1 MKKVLFMLAA
11 WLIYLSANAQ
21 FKLTINGFVDENDI
35 EKDYVVYNFEGE
47 TQESL
52 YTKVLKF
59 INTSYK
65 SPKDVINEVKPEMIT
80 ISGFQESCISIGKVK
95 KVLGQSM
102 SMTGGD
108 DLQYNISIRFKDGKI
123 RIDAPSFECTG
134 KSGTK
139 TSRLVL
145 QGSNGGFGTEVRTG
159 LFKKSGEPS
168 RENAIKMLEDFFN
181 EFCKAIETS
190 IKDDSNNEW

>member
-1 MKKVLFMLAA
+1 
-11 WLIYLSANAQ
+11 
-21 FKLTINGFVDENDI
+21 
-35 EKDYVVYNFEGE
+35 
-47 TQESL
+47 
-52 YTKVLKF
+52 
-59 INTSYK
+59 
-65 SPKDVINEVKPEMIT
+65 MIT

-102 SMTGGD
+102 SMTGGY
-108 DLQYNISIRFKDGKI
+108 DLQYNISIGLKMENKDRCTI
-123 RIDAPSFECTG
+123 FECTG

-145 QGSNGGFGTEVRTG
+145 QGSNGGFGTEVRIEG
-159 LFKKSGEPS
+159 WLKERRAS

>member
-1 MKKVLFMLAA
+1 MLVICI
-11 WLIYLSANAQ
+11 LCTFSAKAQ
-21 FKLTINGFVDENDI
+21 FKLTVNGFVDSTDN
-35 EKDYVVYNFEGE
+35 EKDFVVYTFDGE
-47 TQESL
+47 SQEKL
-52 YTKVLKF
+52 YTEVLKF
-59 INTSYK
+59 INTTYK

-95 KVLGQSM
+95 NVLGQKM
-102 SMTGGD
+102 SMTGGY
-108 DLQYNISIRFKDGKI
+108 DLKYNISLRFKDGKI
-123 RIDAPSFECTG
+123 RVDAPSFECTG

-145 QGSNGGFGTEVRTG
+145 QGSNGGFGTEVVTG

-181 EFCKAIETS
+181 GFCISMEKS
-190 IKDDSNNEW
+190 IKDKSNDEW